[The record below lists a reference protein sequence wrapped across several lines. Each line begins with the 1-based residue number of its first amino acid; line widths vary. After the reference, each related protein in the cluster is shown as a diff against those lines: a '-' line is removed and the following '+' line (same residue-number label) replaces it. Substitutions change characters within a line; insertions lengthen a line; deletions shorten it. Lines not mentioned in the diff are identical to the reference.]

1 MIVHVFATF
10 LLDQGSK
17 QLHRV
22 PVEYKL
28 HQQVEEVKAH
38 FMDPVNSVLTNHIGQ
53 TLDLRSDWS
62 IWENEGSSLAKNS
75 EHRQQGVRR
84 SYYVTRSLLRPNGKR
99 RLTPGAQSYIG
110 SPLLNRCHLPH

>member
-38 FMDPVNSVLTNHIGQ
+38 FMDPVNKIGIQCSLSNENIRQVPAFASRLCIYLLLCLHFESEKHI
-53 TLDLRSDWS
+53 TC
-62 IWENEGSSLAKNS
+62 LA
-75 EHRQQGVRR
+75 
-84 SYYVTRSLLRPNGKR
+84 L
-99 RLTPGAQSYIG
+99 
-110 SPLLNRCHLPH
+110 

>member
-38 FMDPVNSVLTNHIGQ
+38 FMDLSKQCIDASYWSNS
-53 TLDLRSDWS
+53 
-62 IWENEGSSLAKNS
+62 
-75 EHRQQGVRR
+75 
-84 SYYVTRSLLRPNGKR
+84 
-99 RLTPGAQSYIG
+99 
-110 SPLLNRCHLPH
+110 